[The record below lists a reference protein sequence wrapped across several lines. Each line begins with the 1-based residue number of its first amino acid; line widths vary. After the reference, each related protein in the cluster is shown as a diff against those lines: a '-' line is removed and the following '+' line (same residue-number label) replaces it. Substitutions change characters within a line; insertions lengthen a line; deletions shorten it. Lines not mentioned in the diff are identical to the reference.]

1 MKIKLKYLNP
11 LRQELNGL
19 SDQKTSQVFYKGLLL
34 QNLHFKQ
41 KYHLTKLAKELEV
54 EFETL
59 QESQKELM
67 NKHFGDEQI
76 VFTPEFL
83 ESEKAKNFEKEITEF
98 FEEEV
103 NFSDLQFSIDDFDFK
118 SSESYPVFME
128 LFVK

>member
-19 SDQKTSQVFYKGLLL
+19 SDQNTGQVFYKGLLF

-41 KYHLTKLAKELEV
+41 KYHLTKLSKELEG

-59 QESQKELM
+59 QESQKELFK
-67 NKHFGDEQI
+67 KHFGDEQP
-76 VFTPEFL
+76 VDSPEFRQ
-83 ESEKAKNFEKEITEF
+83 SEEFKNFEKEITEF

-103 NFSDLQFSIDDFDFK
+103 NFSDYEFSVEDFDFK
-118 SSESYPVFME
+118 SSESYPVFMD

>member
-19 SDQKTSQVFYKGLLL
+19 SDQNTGQVFYKGLLL

-41 KYHLTKLAKELEV
+41 KYHLTKLAKELDT
-54 EFETL
+54 EFEQL
-59 QESQKELM
+59 QQSQKELLK
-67 NKHFGDEQI
+67 KHFGDEQP
-76 VFTPEFL
+76 VDSFEFRQ
-83 ESEKAKNFEKEITEF
+83 SEEFKNFEKEITDF

>member
-19 SDQKTSQVFYKGLLL
+19 SDQNTGQVFYKGLLL

-41 KYHLTKLAKELEV
+41 KYHLTKLAKELEG

-59 QESQKELM
+59 QESQKELLK
-67 NKHFGDEQI
+67 KHFGDEQP
-76 VFTPEFL
+76 VDSFEFRQ
-83 ESEKAKNFEKEITEF
+83 SEEFKNFEKEITEF

-118 SSESYPVFME
+118 SSESYPVFMD

>member
-19 SDQKTSQVFYKGLLL
+19 SDQNTGQVFYKGLLL

-41 KYHLTKLAKELEV
+41 KYHLTKLAKELDT
-54 EFETL
+54 EFEQL
-59 QESQKELM
+59 QESQKELLK
-67 NKHFGDEQI
+67 KHFGDEQP
-76 VFTPEFL
+76 VDSLEFRQSK
-83 ESEKAKNFEKEITEF
+83 EFKKFEKEITEF

>member
-19 SDQKTSQVFYKGLLL
+19 SDQNTGQVFYKGLLL

-41 KYHLTKLAKELEV
+41 KYHLTKLAKELDT
-54 EFETL
+54 EFEQL
-59 QESQKELM
+59 QQSQKELLK
-67 NKHFGDEQI
+67 KHFGDEQP
-76 VFTPEFL
+76 VDSFEFRQ
-83 ESEKAKNFEKEITEF
+83 SEEFKNFEKEITEF

>member
-19 SDQKTSQVFYKGLLL
+19 SDQNTGQVFYKGLLL

-41 KYHLTKLAKELEV
+41 KYHLTKLAKELDT
-54 EFETL
+54 EFEQL
-59 QESQKELM
+59 QESQKELLK
-67 NKHFGDEQI
+67 KHFGEEQP
-76 VFTPEFL
+76 VDSFEFRQ
-83 ESEKAKNFEKEITEF
+83 SEEFKNFEKEITDF

>member
-19 SDQKTSQVFYKGLLL
+19 SDQNTGQVFYKGLLL

-41 KYHLTKLAKELEV
+41 KYHLTKLAKELDT
-54 EFETL
+54 EFEQL
-59 QESQKELM
+59 QESQKELLK
-67 NKHFGDEQI
+67 KHFGDEQP
-76 VFTPEFL
+76 VDSFEFRQ
-83 ESEKAKNFEKEITEF
+83 SEEFKNFEKEITDF

>member
-76 VFTPEFL
+76 VVTPEFL
-83 ESEKAKNFEKEITEF
+83 QSEKAKNFEKEITEF